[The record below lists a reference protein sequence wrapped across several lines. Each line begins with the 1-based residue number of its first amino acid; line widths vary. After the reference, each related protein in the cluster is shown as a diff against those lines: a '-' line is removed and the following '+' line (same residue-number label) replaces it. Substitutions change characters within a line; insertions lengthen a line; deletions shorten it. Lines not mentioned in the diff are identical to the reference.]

1 MQNPKGCWRQCIAA
15 ALAIFC
21 TIGLNVNGFSVY
33 IPYLKELLQLT
44 FNQSSGF
51 LTVRNLFPV
60 AGVFAAK
67 YFYEKLDIRFGY
79 LVVLVFNVIAL
90 YLFSVAQSFAMICI
104 AASISGITYGLGG
117 IYPAALLIH
126 RWFPRHE
133 GLAMGFCAASS
144 GLAIT
149 VAAPI
154 ITRLTENFNMQ
165 YAMYCEMAFLIVC
178 LVICFC
184 IMQNYPAGAMHF
196 KTHHHTKIQPLK
208 LNLMVF
214 AIISIGVMG
223 GAFSYLTIHYTTEG
237 FDPYKV
243 SAIVSVIGIILTAA
257 KFILGELFDRI
268 GAYKANWIF
277 LILAIISCLCF
288 GIGAKAGYAV
298 ALIAA
303 VLYGIGDAVATV
315 GISAYARDLSR
326 PENYA
331 DTQQQ
336 YQTAGLLGG
345 LLSTFLP
352 GPIATFTGNYRLY
365 FFIITVL
372 MISATI
378 IIQSTYLKKIRTK

>member
-1 MQNPKGCWRQCIAA
+1 MQNPKGCWRQCISA

-44 FNQSSGF
+44 FNQSSSF
-51 LTVRNLFPV
+51 LTVRNLFSV

-67 YFYEKLDIRFGY
+67 YYYEKLDIRLGY
-79 LVVLVFNVIAL
+79 LLVLLLNVVAL
-90 YLFSVAQSFAMICI
+90 YLFSIAPNFGMICI
-104 AASISGITYGLGG
+104 AASLSGITYGLGG

-154 ITRLTENFNMQ
+154 ITRLTENFSMQ
-165 YAMYCEMAFLIVC
+165 YAMNCEMVFLLAC

-184 IMQNYPAGAMHF
+184 LTRNYPAGTMHF
-196 KTHHHTKIQPLK
+196 ITHHHTKIHPLR
-208 LNLMVF
+208 LNGMVL

-243 SAIVSVIGIILTAA
+243 SNIVSIIGIVLTGA

-268 GAYKANWIF
+268 GAYKTNWIF
-277 LILAIISCLCF
+277 LILAIISCFCF
-288 GIGAKAGYAV
+288 AIGATAGYTI

-315 GISAYARDLSR
+315 GITAYARDLSR
-326 PENYA
+326 PEKYA

-336 YQTAGLLGG
+336 YQTACLIGG
-345 LLSTFLP
+345 LISTFLP

-365 FFIITVL
+365 FLVITVL
-372 MISATI
+372 MVFATFV
-378 IIQSTYLKKIRTK
+378 IQFTYRKKMQTK

>member
-44 FNQSSGF
+44 FNQSSSF
-51 LTVRNLFPV
+51 LTVRNLFSV

-79 LVVLVFNVIAL
+79 LLVLLLNVIAL
-90 YLFSVAQSFAMICI
+90 YLFSIATGFTMICI

-154 ITRLTENFNMQ
+154 ITRLTENFSMQ
-165 YAMYCEMAFLIVC
+165 YAMYCEMAFLFVC

-184 IMQNYPAGAMHF
+184 LTQNYPAGAMHF
-196 KTHHHTKIQPLK
+196 KSHHHTKIQPLK
-208 LNLMVF
+208 LNLMVL

-243 SAIVSVIGIILTAA
+243 STIVSIIGIVLTAA
-257 KFILGELFDRI
+257 KFILGELLDRI
-268 GAYKANWIF
+268 GAYKTNWIF
-277 LILAIISCLCF
+277 LILAIVSCICF
-288 GIGAKAGYAV
+288 AVGATAGYTV

-303 VLYGIGDAVATV
+303 VLYGIGDAVASV
-315 GISAYARDLSR
+315 GITAYARDLSQ
-326 PENYA
+326 PEKYA
-331 DTQQQ
+331 ETQQQ
-336 YQTAGLLGG
+336 YQTACLLGG

-352 GPIATFTGNYRLY
+352 GPIATFAGNYRLY
-365 FFIITVL
+365 FLIITIL
-372 MISATI
+372 MVFATVV
-378 IIQSTYLKKIRTK
+378 IQCTYLKKMRA